1 MILLPTSELC
11 VCIGGAPFLSQCP
24 ASTRNDNCPVTKFT
38 KFTAYRQSLENSH
51 LIDNLWKIH
60 TLYTILGKFTVYRQ
74 SWEQD
79 W

>member
-51 LIDNLWKIH
+51 FIDNLRKIH
-60 TLYTILGKFTVYRQ
+60 TL
-74 SWEQD
+74 
-79 W
+79 

>member
-51 LIDNLWKIH
+51 FIDNL
-60 TLYTILGKFTVYRQ
+60 
-74 SWEQD
+74 
-79 W
+79 